1 MLYLLAELGAAARA
15 QVPAF
20 GRLRLSSSK
29 SLDTDTL
36 PPLTRVIP
44 MFRRAYVRIKGI
56 CAPQRPMLDPTTCA
70 QAQASSEGPANA
82 VRSRRTMNFSEAVA
96 ISTSSLWAHKLRS
109 VLTLVGVVIGV
120 SAVIAVVSLINGANQ
135 YVATRVFRLGADVFG
150 LSKQP
155 SIITNVDDWLEFQ
168 KRKRL
173 TYDDF
178 QAVREQCKSCKDIG
192 ASLGGRVEVKSGL
205 NSLKDTNLRA
215 WTPQMAELY
224 DVDLVAGRH
233 MTEADLSSVAPVC
246 VIGMDVV
253 ENLLPTIDPLGRE
266 VRWNNVPCQVIGV
279 GKKEGSALG
288 NSLDNWIIVP
298 LSTYNKEYGNQ
309 QNSLRITVRAASA
322 ARIQASVDEVRQIM
336 RGRHHLTYHAKDD
349 FAIETSDSFLSL
361 WKDISSS
368 FFAVTIAIASI
379 SLVVGGIVIM
389 NIMLVSVTE
398 RTREIG
404 MRKAV
409 GARRIDILRQFLIE
423 SSTIAVIGGA
433 LGVLLG
439 VMVAGMVS
447 WLTPLPSA
455 VRLWSV
461 LSGLAV
467 ALSVG
472 LFFGTY
478 PAAKAA
484 KLDPVEALRSE

>member
-1 MLYLLAELGAAARA
+1 MPRA
-15 QVPAF
+15 
-20 GRLRLSSSK
+20 
-29 SLDTDTL
+29 T
-36 PPLTRVIP
+36 
-44 MFRRAYVRIKGI
+44 
-56 CAPQRPMLDPTTCA
+56 
-70 QAQASSEGPANA
+70 
-82 VRSRRTMNFSEAVA
+82 TMNLSEAVA
-96 ISTSSLWAHKLRS
+96 ISASSLWAHKLRS
-109 VLTLVGVVIGV
+109 VLTLIGVVIGV
-120 SAVIAVVSLINGANQ
+120 AAVIAVVSLINGANQ

-155 SIITNVDDWLEFQ
+155 SIITNVDDWLAFQ
-168 KRKRL
+168 KRKRI
-173 TYDDF
+173 TYDDYE
-178 QAVREQCKSCKDIG
+178 AVRELCKSCKEIG

-224 DVDLVAGRH
+224 DVDLVSGRH
-233 MTEADLSSVAPVC
+233 MTEADLSGAAPVC
-246 VIGMDVV
+246 VIVMDVV
-253 ENLLPTIDPLGRE
+253 ENLLSNVDPLGKE
-266 VRWNNVPCQVIGV
+266 IRWNNTPCQVIGV

-288 NSLDNWIIVP
+288 NSLDNWIILP

-309 QNSLRITVRAASA
+309 QNSLRITVRAGSA
-322 ARIQASVDEVRQIM
+322 ARIAASVDEVRQIM
-336 RGRHHLTYHAKDD
+336 RGRHHLTYQASDD

-423 SSTIAVIGGA
+423 SSTISVIGGA
-433 LGVLLG
+433 LGVIFG
-439 VMVAGMVS
+439 VLAAKLVS
-447 WLTPLPSA
+447 WVSPLPSA
-455 VRLWSV
+455 VQLWSV
-461 LSGLAV
+461 MGGLAV

-478 PAAKAA
+478 PASKAA

>member
-1 MLYLLAELGAAARA
+1 MARPSTINLAEA
-15 QVPAF
+15 V
-20 GRLRLSSSK
+20 
-29 SLDTDTL
+29 
-36 PPLTRVIP
+36 
-44 MFRRAYVRIKGI
+44 GI
-56 CAPQRPMLDPTTCA
+56 AT
-70 QAQASSEGPANA
+70 G
-82 VRSRRTMNFSEAVA
+82 
-96 ISTSSLWAHKLRS
+96 SLWAHKLRS
-109 VLTLVGVVIGV
+109 VLTLIGVVIGV
-120 SAVIAVVSLINGANQ
+120 AAVIAVVSLINGANQ

-168 KRKRL
+168 KRKRI

-178 QAVREQCKSCKDIG
+178 EAVRAQCKTCKEIG

-233 MTEADLSSVAPVC
+233 ITDADLNSAAPVC
-246 VIGMDVV
+246 VIGMDLV
-253 ENLLPTIDPLGRE
+253 ENLLPTVDPVGKE
-266 VRWNNVPCQVIGV
+266 VRWNNIPCQVIGV
-279 GKKEGSALG
+279 GKKEGSSLG
-288 NSLDNWIIVP
+288 NSLDNWIILP

-309 QNSLRITVRAASA
+309 QMSLRVTARAGSA
-322 ARIQASVDEVRQIM
+322 AHIQATVDEVRQIM
-336 RGRHHLTYHAKDD
+336 RGRHHLAYGAKDD

-361 WKDISSS
+361 WKDISGT
-368 FFAVTIAIASI
+368 FFVVTIAIASI

-404 MRKAV
+404 VRKAL
-409 GARRIDILRQFLIE
+409 GARRGDILRQFLIE

-433 LGVLLG
+433 LGVFFG
-439 VMVAGMVS
+439 VLSAKLVS
-447 WLTPLPSA
+447 WVSPLPSA
-455 VRLWSV
+455 IQLWSV
-461 LSGLAV
+461 MGGLAV

-478 PAAKAA
+478 PASKAA
-484 KLDPVEALRSE
+484 KLDPVEALRFE